1 MVSVDVDKCEKF
13 NGSRLDSVKY
23 INNIMYT
30 YYLYTII
37 FIFVYLFT
45 MFISN
50 NLNELLYQLTLPK
63 AM

>member
-50 NLNELLYQLTLPK
+50 NLNELLYHLTLPK

>member
-1 MVSVDVDKCEKF
+1 MLISVKKF